1 MLTLSKKKPVNE
13 MSSPSPPCPLLNLP
27 VELRLEIY
35 QIVLD
40 RTPLHVYR
48 KNTQNDYAL
57 VLACK
62 QIFEEALPTYRPFM
76 ESLLPLLDD
85 EIEAQREE
93 TKHIIGLGP
102 AQAMNLCLDR
112 RDQIKERLRLWEK
125 MEELIENSRA
135 WSDGHE

>member
-13 MSSPSPPCPLLNLP
+13 MSSPSLPCHLLNLP

-62 QIFEEALPTYRPFM
+62 KIFEEALPTYCPFM

-93 TKHIIGLGP
+93 MKHIIGLGP
-102 AQAMNLCLDR
+102 AQTLNLCLDR
-112 RDQIKERLRLWEK
+112 KDQIKKRLRLWEK
-125 MEELIENSRA
+125 VEEMIENSRA
-135 WSDGHE
+135 